1 MKEENSNFYSEL
13 KELMLQVDPESIY
26 YDEYDGLWTVTT
38 DWLVGAFAG
47 CAFVDEESNS
57 IENCLEQMHK
67 YFLENI
73 NHDDSFVGFSV
84 TRSGYP
90 DLAKVRSCLIKEDK
104 DEV

>member
-1 MKEENSNFYSEL
+1 MKEESSNFYSEL
-13 KELMLQVDPESIY
+13 KKLMLQVDPESIY

-38 DWLVGAFAG
+38 DWLVGTFAG

-90 DLAKVRSCLIKEDK
+90 DLAKVRSCLLG
-104 DEV
+104 

>member
-13 KELMLQVDPESIY
+13 KKLMLQVDPESIY

-38 DWLVGAFAG
+38 DWLVGTFAG

-57 IENCLEQMHK
+57 IENCLEQMHE
-67 YFLENI
+67 YFLEHI
-73 NHDDSFVGFSV
+73 NHDSFVGFSV

-90 DLAKVRSCLIKEDK
+90 DLAKVRLCLIKEDA
-104 DEV
+104 ENE